1 MASAAIL
8 CGGHARRFAGR
19 DKSSLIVGGR
29 SILDRQVAEL
39 SRLTADLMLVGR
51 AGAAALPQT
60 RQVAD
65 RVPGKGPL
73 GGLDAAL
80 AAARAEDVI
89 VIACDMPF
97 VSADFLRF
105 LTTLT
110 PGYDVVVPQ
119 TARGYHPLCAV
130 YARRCAEPVAR
141 RLAAGQLTMI
151 GLLEELRARV
161 VLAEEIAAFGD
172 PDRLLS
178 NLNTP
183 AEFDAVEDLQDHR
196 R

>member
-8 CGGHARRFAGR
+8 CGGQATRFAGR
-19 DKSSLIVGGR
+19 DKSALIVGGR
-29 SILDRQVAEL
+29 SILDRQLAEL
-39 SRLTADLMLVGR
+39 SRLTGDLLLVGR
-51 AGAAALPQT
+51 AGAPTPPQT
-60 RQVAD
+60 RLVTD
-65 RVPGKGPL
+65 RIPGKGPL
-73 GGLDAAL
+73 SGLDAAL
-80 AAARAEDVI
+80 AAARAEEVI

-110 PGYDVVVPQ
+110 PGYDVVVPR

-130 YARRCAEPVAR
+130 YTRRCAEPVAR
-141 RLAAGQLTMI
+141 RLAADQLTMI

-183 AEFDAVEDLQDHR
+183 DEFEAVEDLQDHR